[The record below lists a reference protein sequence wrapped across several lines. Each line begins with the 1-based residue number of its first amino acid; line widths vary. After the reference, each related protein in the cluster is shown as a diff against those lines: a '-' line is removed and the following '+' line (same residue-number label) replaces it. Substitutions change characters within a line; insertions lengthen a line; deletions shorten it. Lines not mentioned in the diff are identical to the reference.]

1 MLSALAYTI
10 HTEHN
15 NDLFSAFHSP
25 TRLTVSTMKGSLTHY
40 NLIHNGETRSIT
52 YQVLG
57 HHQCE
62 TMIKVN
68 ALAVDE
74 KRIIVGG
81 FDETGRGVIE
91 IWKLG

>member
-1 MLSALAYTI
+1 
-10 HTEHN
+10 
-15 NDLFSAFHSP
+15 
-25 TRLTVSTMKGSLTHY
+25 MKGSLAHY
-40 NLIHNGETRSIT
+40 NLIYSGKTGSII

-57 HHQCE
+57 QHQCK

>member
-1 MLSALAYTI
+1 
-10 HTEHN
+10 
-15 NDLFSAFHSP
+15 
-25 TRLTVSTMKGSLTHY
+25 MKGSLTHY
-40 NLIHNGETRSIT
+40 NLIYSGETRSII

-68 ALAVDE
+68 ALTVDE

>member
-1 MLSALAYTI
+1 
-10 HTEHN
+10 
-15 NDLFSAFHSP
+15 
-25 TRLTVSTMKGSLTHY
+25 
-40 NLIHNGETRSIT
+40 
-52 YQVLG
+52 
-57 HHQCE
+57 
-62 TMIKVN
+62 MIKVN